1 LISLF
6 SSYFFLGHLSAG
18 KLWAALKFLEIDCT
32 PGDIVDLMRE
42 ASSTDALG
50 LNLSYWKFCHM
61 LRWNDDEMA
70 KEGMFIFLEMGGF
83 FSLFFLQMRD

>member
-1 LISLF
+1 MVF
-6 SSYFFLGHLSAG
+6 TGHLSAG
-18 KLWAALKFLEIDCT
+18 KLWAGMRFLGIDCT

-61 LRWNDDEMA
+61 LRWNDDQMA
-70 KEGMFIFLEMGGF
+70 KESDQLCVEITAQ
-83 FSLFFLQMRD
+83 SH